1 MMQKSML
8 AGTFIFS
15 GMLILLVIGAFLSLF
30 LPIMDIPFPMLR
42 DVSICSIGIIFG
54 GAVSLR
60 SLGKGSLASFSIAV
74 GCVYLLS
81 FIAMSALGGVDV
93 GMMMLVFGAIFS
105 VVWLITACGV
115 WTARWVIFRWGL
127 KAGKIC
133 TWGSF
138 TGVVITVLGLYIYN
152 VGSVMVSGIR
162 SVALTDA
169 ALQCNADEL
178 VATKVVPELH
188 APISGDTNL
197 IWCAPFQ
204 LAWNEMVDVVGEG
217 LRFGDDEPECVPW
230 LNQQL
235 MDKSHLDSETYF
247 VAAGAYTPD
256 FIRELNSEIKA
267 QFGSG
272 VFKPEALPKPDETEQ
287 LAAFG
292 YLSVNLPFEH
302 AFQRD
307 DHPLVFKGVPV
318 EAFTLPFGEGSE
330 IREERA
336 KRQVSVCYPP
346 EEGEF
351 IVKLK
356 TRKTDHQLVLAKV
369 APDATL
375 AETVAKVVGYVDSLP
390 QEYLETNQQLIVPL
404 INFDITR
411 EYNELIGHAL
421 AVENPAYRGWQIGK
435 AGQNIRFQLD
445 ERGAVLRSS
454 SYMMCVMCAPKQ
466 HCIFDEPFLLML
478 RYKGSAQPYFAMW
491 VDNAEILVKAA
502 SE

>member
-1 MMQKSML
+1 MMQKSTVTGML
-8 AGTFIFS
+8 RYLGLFAVAIALFVVLTSMVFVPLSLFHMAFVMGVFVFCVAFRLQTLGQGSISQLSIVLSVLYLVCASLPCLIFRKWFGLVFLYLGGLCLAFWVMAVLGVLFAKWLQFKLPSVKGRRVRIGLSPLLFIICCLGLYLVEIGTTAFS
-15 GMLILLVIGAFLSLF
+15 GMRAAGL
-30 LPIMDIPFPMLR
+30 
-42 DVSICSIGIIFG
+42 
-54 GAVSLR
+54 
-60 SLGKGSLASFSIAV
+60 
-74 GCVYLLS
+74 
-81 FIAMSALGGVDV
+81 
-93 GMMMLVFGAIFS
+93 
-105 VVWLITACGV
+105 TAP
-115 WTARWVIFRWGL
+115 
-127 KAGKIC
+127 
-133 TWGSF
+133 
-138 TGVVITVLGLYIYN
+138 
-152 VGSVMVSGIR
+152 
-162 SVALTDA
+162 ALT
-169 ALQCNADEL
+169 CNADEL

-336 KRQVSVCYPP
+336 KRQVRVCYPP

-351 IVKLK
+351 IVELK

-404 INFDITR
+404 FNFDITR
-411 EYNELIGHAL
+411 EYNELIGHTL

-454 SYMMCVMCAPKQ
+454 SYMMCVFCAPEK

-478 RYKGSAQPYFAMW
+478 RYKGSDQPYFAMW